1 MVQPV
6 LRDRIRIATR
16 DFERPK
22 PRQRWQLSSAL
33 AMAVVAIGWITWAP
47 LALAAG
53 TVSVLYAGSLVNLME
68 RGIGPAFD
76 KASGDQF
83 RGYAGGSKLLANQIK
98 DKLRQGDVFI
108 SANPAVNDSLM
119 GPANG
124 EWVSWY
130 VSFAQ
135 SPLVL
140 GYNPTSRFAA
150 DFKSKPWYQVLTEPG
165 MRVGRTDPKLDPKTL
180 RRARCPRRVGRRDK
194 SPAGRQATAAAPG
207 HAASLALIDERA
219 DLRRHSGR
227 GSRKNRFFNVEPV
240 LGHHTLTLRTEQK
253 ADEADRT
260 LRVGR
265 AAQDCCGID
274 RFRGDLRRR
283 PDLGNLRAGGLGRV
297 KESDIELA

>member
-1 MVQPV
+1 
-6 LRDRIRIATR
+6 
-16 DFERPK
+16 
-22 PRQRWQLSSAL
+22 
-33 AMAVVAIGWITWAP
+33 MAVVAIGWITWAP

-140 GYNPTSRFAA
+140 GYNPTSRFSA

-165 MRVGRTDPKLDPKTL
+165 MRIGRTDPKLDPKGALSMALMDKAEAYYKVPGLAQRVLGAADNPAQVLPEETL
-180 RRARCPRRVGRRDK
+180 VGRLQSGQLDVGFFYSTETASAKIPEIRPPTEITPKAVYTATILRGAPNPQGAVGFVSFLLGPQGK
-194 SPAGRQATAAAPG
+194 SVMTENG
-207 HAASLALIDERA
+207 LD
-219 DLRRHSGR
+219 
-227 GSRKNRFFNVEPV
+227 VEKPV
-240 LGHHTLTLRTEQK
+240 LAGATTAVPSQI
-253 ADEADRT
+253 
-260 LRVGR
+260 R
-265 AAQDCCGID
+265 ALVDQS
-274 RFRGDLRRR
+274 
-283 PDLGNLRAGGLGRV
+283 
-297 KESDIELA
+297 K